1 MKFHNIKY
9 IYCLT
14 LLCCCISLAHAQSPS
29 KRQFIEAAER
39 EFADKNYYGAL
50 QYYNEAIEFDNTD
63 KEIIFKAG
71 ESARLFNAYSKAA
84 EKYHYLVDSL
94 NDNTQ
99 PLSIFWLANMKQ
111 RMGKY
116 DEARKYYEMYLSEYG
131 DNDSLFT
138 AKTKKELASVEYA
151 KSLSL
156 GYKRNIKFEKLG
168 EDINTPAS
176 EVGGNLFN
184 KEFYFSSMRY
194 KEENP
199 LATPSRD
206 ISKILK
212 KNKDSLVVTLD
223 GYINKRDQLVS
234 NSSVS
239 SSGTYI
245 YYTVCNYING
255 SDIRCEIFRSN
266 IDVNGLLSNEIK
278 LPDPINLPGTT
289 STHPHITK
297 DKVTGKEILYFVS
310 DRKDGVGGL
319 DIWYSLIDNKFGF
332 SQPINVKEINT
343 PDNEITPFYNN
354 VTDFL
359 YFSSDGRIGLGGYDV
374 YKAGRINDSFGGVI
388 DAGIPVNSSYHDI
401 YYSENEDGSTAF
413 LSSNREGSFYI
424 DSYYESCC
432 FDIYKME
439 IIKIDLDLNALT
451 FDKLTGRPLKKA
463 TVILIDQDTGQEMVR
478 FKNDA
483 GNEHKFQLVADRN
496 YLIIA
501 ERENYFPDTIRFST
515 MGLDQSETITKKM
528 YLGTDMML
536 LDVFTFTKI
545 GKLPLSGTTVTLID
559 MSDRSIRDITEL
571 NPLSN
576 EFNFML
582 DRGKMYK
589 IIGKK
594 EGYSES
600 EEIIDTRPYDKSG
613 LITKELYLDKFV
625 LQDLLPISL
634 FFDNDMPDIASRST
648 VTKSKY
654 GDLLNQ
660 FIRRKNEYKERF
672 SKPLSTLQ
680 RDEVIGKYETF
691 FEGDI
696 KGGYDKFKMFITN
709 LLQELEAGNKVELV
723 LKGYA
728 SPRADSK
735 YNLALGQRRVNS
747 VKNEMI
753 FYDNEELKKYFL
765 SGQLVL
771 TDISFGK
778 ELAPADVT
786 GDLGDERNSI
796 YNIKAAKE
804 RRVEILR
811 ASRNNIKQ

>member
-1 MKFHNIKY
+1 MKFQNIKY
-9 IYCLT
+9 IYCVIL
-14 LLCCCISLAHAQSPS
+14 LLCFFTKTKAQSPS

-50 QYYNEAIEFDNTD
+50 LYYNEALEFDNSDT
-63 KEIIFKAG
+63 EMLFKAA

-94 NDNTQ
+94 HDNSQ
-99 PLSIFWLANMKQ
+99 PIAIFWLAHMKQ

-116 DEARKYYEMYLSEYG
+116 EEARKYYEMYLSEYG
-131 DNDSLFT
+131 DTDTLFT
-138 AKTKKELASVEYA
+138 AMTKKELASVAYA

-156 GYKRNIKFEKLG
+156 GYKRNIKFTKLG

-176 EVGGNLFN
+176 EVGGNIFN

-194 KEENP
+194 KEEKP
-199 LATPSRD
+199 LTSPSRD

-212 KNKDSLVVTLD
+212 KNKDSLVVMLD
-223 GYINKRDQLVS
+223 GYINQREQLVS

-239 SSGTYI
+239 NNGTHI
-245 YYTVCNYING
+245 YYTICNYVNG
-255 SDIRCEIFRSN
+255 SDIQCEIYRSN
-266 IDVNGLLSNEIK
+266 IDEKGILSNEVK
-278 LPDPINLPGTT
+278 LPDPINLAGTT
-289 STHPHITK
+289 STHPHINK

-310 DRKDGVGGL
+310 DRIDGMGGL
-319 DIWYSLIDNKFGF
+319 DIWYSLIDDKFGF

-343 PDNEITPFYNN
+343 RDNEITPFYNN

-359 YFSSDGRIGLGGYDV
+359 YFSTDGRIGLGGYDV

-388 DAGIPVNSSYHDI
+388 TAGIPVNSSYHDI
-401 YYSENEDGSTAF
+401 YYSENEDGSTAY
-413 LSSNREGSFYI
+413 LSSNREGSFYL

-432 FDIYKME
+432 FDIYEM
-439 IIKIDLDLNALT
+439 KITKINLDLNALT
-451 FDKLTGRPLKKA
+451 FDKLTGRPLKQA
-463 TVILIDQDTGQEMVR
+463 TVILIDQDTGQEMIR
-478 FKNDA
+478 FKNDD
-483 GNEHKFQLVADRN
+483 GNDHKFDLVADRN

-501 ERENYFPDTIRFST
+501 ERENYNSDTLRLST
-515 MGLDQSETITKKM
+515 IGLDQSESIIKKM

-536 LDVFTFTKI
+536 LDVLTFTKI
-545 GKLPLSGTTVTLID
+545 GKLPLSGVTVTLID
-559 MSDRSIRDITEL
+559 MTDRTVPDISIL
-571 NPLSN
+571 NPLAN

-594 EGYSES
+594 EGYSDS

-648 VTKSKY
+648 ITKSKY

-660 FIRRKNEYKERF
+660 FIRRKSEYKDKF
-672 SKPLSTLQ
+672 SKPLSTVQ
-680 RDEVIGKYETF
+680 RDEVITKYENF

-696 KGGYDKFKMFITN
+696 KGGYDKFKMFISN
-709 LLQELEAGNKVELV
+709 LLHELEAGNKVELV

-765 SGQLVL
+765 SGQLVV

-778 ELAPADVT
+778 ELAPSDVT

-811 ASRNNIKQ
+811 ASRNNLKQ

>member
-9 IYCLT
+9 INCLIL
-14 LLCCCISLAHAQSPS
+14 LLCCFSVANAQSPS
-29 KRQFIEAAER
+29 KRQFIESAER

-50 QYYNEAIEFDNTD
+50 LYYNEALEFDESD
-63 KEIIFKAG
+63 KEILFKSA

-84 EKYHYLVDSL
+84 EKYHILIDSL
-94 NDNTQ
+94 NDNSQ
-99 PLSIFWLANMKQ
+99 PVAIFWLAHMKQ

-116 DEARKYYEMYLSEYG
+116 DDARKYYEMYLSEYG
-131 DNDSLFT
+131 DTDSIFT
-138 AKTKKELASVEYA
+138 ARAKKEMASVDYA
-151 KSLSL
+151 TSLSKEF
-156 GYKRNIKFEKLG
+156 KRNIKFDKLG

-176 EVGGNLFN
+176 EVGGNIFN

-194 KEENP
+194 KEGKP
-199 LATPSRD
+199 LEMPSRD

-212 KNKDSLVVTLD
+212 KNKDNLVVALD
-223 GYINKRDQLVS
+223 GYINERDQLVS

-239 SSGTYI
+239 SNGTHI

-255 SDIRCEIFRSN
+255 SDIQCEIYRSN
-266 IDVNGLLSNEIK
+266 LDEKGMLSNETK
-278 LPDPINLPGTT
+278 LPDPINLIGTT
-289 STHPHITK
+289 STHPHITT
-297 DKVTGKEILYFVS
+297 DKVTGKEMLYFVS
-310 DRKDGVGGL
+310 DRKDGFGGL

-343 PDNEITPFYNN
+343 KDNEITPFYNKS
-354 VTDFL
+354 TDFL
-359 YFSSDGRIGLGGYDV
+359 YFSADGRVGLGGYDI
-374 YKAGRINDSFGGVI
+374 YKAGKINESFGGAI
-388 DAGIPVNSSYHDI
+388 NNGIPVNSSYHDI
-401 YYSENEDGSTAF
+401 YYSENDEGSTAY
-413 LSSNREGSFYI
+413 LSSNREGSFYL

-432 FDIYKME
+432 YDIYKME

-451 FDKLTGRPLKKA
+451 FDKLTGRPLKKS

-478 FKNDA
+478 YKNDD
-483 GNEHKFQLVADRN
+483 GNDHKFPLVADRN

-501 ERENYFPDTIRFST
+501 ERENYFPDTIRLST
-515 MGLDQSETITKKM
+515 IGLDQSESIVKKL

-545 GKLPLSGTTVTLID
+545 GKLPLSGATVTLID
-559 MSDRSIRDITEL
+559 MSDNSIDDKIEL

-582 DRGKMYK
+582 DRGKIYK

-594 EGYSES
+594 DGYSES
-600 EEIIDTRPYDKSG
+600 EEIVDTRPFDKSG

-648 VTKSKY
+648 VTKTKY
-654 GDLLNQ
+654 GDLLNM
-660 FIRRKNEYKERF
+660 FIRRKTEYKDRF
-672 SKPLSTLQ
+672 SKPLSTSQ
-680 RDEVIGKYETF
+680 RDEVINRYETF

-723 LKGYA
+723 LKGFA

-753 FYDNEELKKYFL
+753 FYENEDLKKYFL
-765 SGQLVL
+765 SGQLFI

-811 ASRNNIKQ
+811 ASRNNLNK